1 MDKERELILPLIED
15 MANNIEV
22 ILDEMDEG
30 QLSFSDVGEA
40 YYTYHGE
47 AILHAL
53 MKARDYI
60 IKRKREDESEN

>member
-1 MDKERELILPLIED
+1 MDKERELVLSLIED

-22 ILDEMDEG
+22 FLDEMEEG
-30 QLSFSDVGEA
+30 QLSFSDVGKV

-47 AILHAL
+47 AVLHAL
-53 MKARDYI
+53 MKARDHI